1 MDFEDIF
8 YNLKHKRFGGRLFKI
23 VLAGFLF
30 IVAAI
35 VILLITSIILAM
47 NYHTQIYDGFMQIVN
62 FIFGDSPENVIRG
75 YLQQIADNFFKNLFN
90 GN

>member
-1 MDFEDIF
+1 VDFEDIL
-8 YNLKHKRFGGRLFKI
+8 YNLKQKRFGGKLFKI

-30 IVAAI
+30 IAVAI
-35 VILLITSIILAM
+35 VILLIISIILAM
-47 NYHTQIYDGFMQIVN
+47 NYHTQIYDGFMRLVN

-75 YLQQIADNFFKNLFN
+75 YLKQIADNFLKNLFN